1 MAKLID
7 SLLSG
12 SSGKVGRVVVSNLY
26 GTEILR
32 KRPRRRT
39 SEPTAK
45 QQLIQTRMTLSYQFL
60 NPYKEFA
67 KKYFGKR
74 IGMRSPYNLAMS
86 SVMKAFKL
94 DFDLMEIIPE
104 YNKIEFTKGNLMA
117 PLPVDLTSADPNSFT
132 LEWFDNSGGDTD
144 RENDQLQ
151 LLFIADGEFK
161 PTLIEN
167 AATRADGIV
176 QIPLANTF
184 SGMDVHVWM
193 TFIDEDG
200 TQAAN
205 SAYAGTVLIS

>member
-32 KRPRRRT
+32 KRPRKRT
-39 SEPTAK
+39 SEPTPK
-45 QQLIQTRMTLSYQFL
+45 QQLVQIRMALSYQFL

-74 IGMRSPYNLAMS
+74 LGMKSPYNQAMT

-94 DFDLMEIIPE
+94 DFDLMEITPE
-104 YNKIEFTKGNLMA
+104 YNKIEFTKGDLMA
-117 PLPVDLTSADPNSFT
+117 PLPIGLSSPDPNSFT
-132 LEWFDNSGGDTD
+132 IEWFDNSGGDSD

-151 LLFIADGEFK
+151 VLFIAEGEAK
-161 PTLIEN
+161 PILMEN
-167 AATRADGIV
+167 VATRVDTSTQIPVANTLSGKNLHVWMSFIDADGI
-176 QIPLANTF
+176 
-184 SGMDVHVWM
+184 
-193 TFIDEDG
+193 
-200 TQAAN
+200 QAAD
-205 SAYAGTVLIS
+205 SAYAGTVLIT